1 MDLKRRYSQHKQKI
15 GSLGFITTGS
25 LIKVYKTC
33 GNPGCRCHKDRTKR
47 HGPYNIWTRK
57 VNSKTVTRTL
67 TDEQAKLVQE
77 CIDNMRK
84 IEKIIEQMKDTSVRY
99 IENYLKDFKVDKNS
113 QKL

>member
-1 MDLKRRYSQHKQKI
+1 MDLKRRYSLHKQKI
-15 GSLGFITTGS
+15 NKLGFITTGS

-33 GNPGCRCHKDRTKR
+33 GNPGCRCHKDSTKR

-67 TDEQAKLVQE
+67 TDDQAKLVQE

-99 IENYLKDFKVDKNS
+99 IENYGKDFKVDKNS

>member
-1 MDLKRRYSQHKQKI
+1 M
-15 GSLGFITTGS
+15 GNLGFITTGS

-33 GNPGCRCHKDRTKR
+33 GNPRCRCHKDRTKR

>member
-1 MDLKRRYSQHKQKI
+1 MDLKRRYSLLKQKMDK
-15 GSLGFITTGS
+15 LGFITTGS
-25 LIKVYKTC
+25 LVKVYKTC

-67 TDEQAKLVQE
+67 TDDQAKLVQE
-77 CIDNMRK
+77 CIKNMRK

-99 IENYLKDFKVDKNS
+99 IENYGKDFKVDKNS

>member
-1 MDLKRRYSQHKQKI
+1 MDLKRRYSQHKKKMDK
-15 GSLGFITTGS
+15 LGFITTGS